1 MTVENERK
9 VYAVHKNGRKEPQL
23 AKMTVENASKV

>member
-9 VYAVHKNGRKEPQL
+9 VYTMHKNGRKELQL
-23 AKMTVENASKV
+23 AKMMVENASKV

>member
-1 MTVENERK
+1 MTVENERN
-9 VYAVHKNGRKEPQL
+9 VYAMHKNERKEPQL